1 MIIKFI
7 LYIKILIKKGI
18 DVIMPEILNNGI
30 EVTNTS
36 IFYAKCIQDGIYT
49 FAKVPKRFKL
59 ETAIVLCTM
68 SLEELVTDENYLSQ
82 AKEKIEQAEAN
93 IE

>member
-18 DVIMPEILNNGI
+18 DAIMPEILNNRI

>member
-18 DVIMPEILNNGI
+18 DVIMPEILNNRI

>member
-68 SLEELVTDENYLSQ
+68 NLEELVTDENYLSQ